1 MDMFGTVQLKA
12 PRERLWHA
20 FHDSSLIKQCI
31 PGCESFEWTEEDR
44 CVATAAIAVGPI
56 AATFKGE
63 LQLFDVE
70 PPVTCTIS
78 GEANGGVKGFVMGVA
93 KVRLDESPEG
103 TELSYFAE
111 ARFCR
116 RLTKFGSSRVDATAK
131 ELAARFFDSLC
142 ENVEVEVRKHL
153 FSSPSSSRG

>member
-1 MDMFGTVQLKA
+1 MDMFGTFRVRA
-12 PRERLWHA
+12 PRERLWRA
-20 FHDSSLIKQCI
+20 FRDPSLMKQCI
-31 PGCESFEWTEEDR
+31 PGCENFEWTDGGR
-44 CVATAAIAVGPI
+44 GVATAAIAVGPI

-63 LQLFDVE
+63 LQLFNIE

-78 GEANGGVKGFVMGVA
+78 GEANGGVKGFVTGTA

-103 TELSYFAE
+103 TEFSYFAE

-131 ELAARFFDSLC
+131 ELAARFFDSLR
-142 ENVEVEVRKHL
+142 EKVEIEVRKQPI
-153 FSSPSSSRG
+153 SGPPGTQG